1 MSKSAWSMAAATA
14 TQDEQVIV
22 ATVRGGCGG
31 LERVIGLLRRRA
43 PHIATLNVTSDESGE
58 ESRVTIHLR
67 SGRDVA
73 EQIAEHIR
81 KLVDVSWTET
91 FSATSGNDAVL
102 LREFALIRVA
112 CTPATRRDLVD
123 VAQLFGAHAV
133 DVSENAITLE
143 VSGSPETVEQLLRML
158 RPIGV
163 YEVARTGRV
172 AMSRGAEPDEAEW
185 EENTPSE
192 A

>member
-1 MSKSAWSMAAATA
+1 MRNATWSMTSAPS

-22 ATVRGGCGG
+22 ALVRGGCGG

-43 PHIATLNVTSDESGE
+43 PHIETLNVTSDQNGD
-58 ESRVTIHLR
+58 ESRITIHLHC
-67 SGRDVA
+67 GRDA
-73 EQIAEHIR
+73 AAQLAEHIR
-81 KLVDVSWTET
+81 KLVDVNWTET
-91 FSATSGNDAVL
+91 FSATSGNDTVL

-112 CTPATRRDLVD
+112 CTPTTRRDLVD

-172 AMSRGAEPDEAEW
+172 AMTRGPEPDETEWKEVSPAE
-185 EENTPSE
+185 